1 MCWRAMEDQE
11 PATGRARG
19 NGSPTDKGPGGAFF
33 ASGLGFSIGL
43 RAVERPVNASSLVL
57 LPESVKLV
65 LRVTGD
71 QERHKAEFRKPCER
85 PTFRPL
91 GF

>member
-11 PATGRARG
+11 SATGRARG

-33 ASGLGFSIGL
+33 GSGLGFSIGL
-43 RAVERPVNASSLVL
+43 RAVERPVNASCVVV
-57 LPESVKLV
+57 LPEFVKHV

-71 QERHKAEFRKPCER
+71 QERHSNSVSRVSAPPSDR
-85 PTFRPL
+85 
-91 GF
+91 